1 MVAIHSEEAAMRYVT
16 LLVVTALAVLLAA
29 SSAADARKKHR
40 SVSLVG
46 IITSPLRMLAP
57 RARGSRANRSR
68 ASAARAPSQERAGV
82 VAATPAAA
90 TPATT
95 TPAAPAAPA
104 GASVFNAYEDI
115 LGYALWPNDYAN
127 RFWTRGYGDIMRS
140 VILPAAT
147 VAAADDDSA
156 KERRGRRTVGARTS
170 DADRDLT
177 SAVSATGM
185 CSAKAKEQASEPINR
200 IEQTVELTDAQRLK
214 LQALRTAVSTAVER
228 GMAACRETPPR
239 TPADRLKA
247 MTDGL
252 WAMRDADILFRTPL
266 DNFYRSLTDWQ
277 QAQLAPG
284 ASGAAATATE
294 ACGRASNAMP
304 IDEIAQAVQPTREQS
319 KSLDMLQGISAD
331 LSKYLAS
338 ACPLAMPS
346 TPVGRLDAAGN
357 RVAAMLYAAMNLDP
371 VLSGFYF
378 QLNDEQKQK
387 FDSIGR

>member
-1 MVAIHSEEAAMRYVT
+1 MRYVT

-29 SSAADARKKHR
+29 SSAADARKKYR

-57 RARGSRANRSR
+57 RAQGSRAYRHRGSRA
-68 ASAARAPSQERAGV
+68 SARRAPSQERAGV
-82 VAATPAAA
+82 AAATPAAA
-90 TPATT
+90 TPTPATPT
-95 TPAAPAAPA
+95 AATPAAPAKPAAAPA
-104 GASVFNAYEDI
+104 TFNAYEDI

-140 VILPAAT
+140 VISAAAT
-147 VAAADDDSA
+147 VAAADDDGA

-185 CSAKAKEQASEPINR
+185 CSAKAKEQASAPIDR
-200 IEQTVELTDAQRLK
+200 IEQTVELTGAQRLK

-284 ASGAAATATE
+284 ASDAAAAATE
-294 ACGRASNAMP
+294 ACGRASNPMP
-304 IDEIAQAVQPTREQS
+304 IDEIAQAVEPTREQS
-319 KSLDMLQGISAD
+319 KGLDMLQGISAD
-331 LSKYLAS
+331 LSKYIAS
-338 ACPLAMPS
+338 ACPQAMPS

-371 VLSGFYF
+371 VLSGCYF

>member
-1 MVAIHSEEAAMRYVT
+1 MRYVT

-40 SVSLVG
+40 PSGLISV
-46 IITSPLRMLAP
+46 ITSPLRMLAHRAAAP
-57 RARGSRANRSR
+57 RTYRQRGSRASTARSR
-68 ASAARAPSQERAGV
+68 SQERAGV

-90 TPATT
+90 TPATPP
-95 TPAAPAAPA
+95 TPAALAAAPA
-104 GASVFNAYEDI
+104 GFNAYEDI

-156 KERRGRRTVGARTS
+156 KERRDRRTVGARTS
-170 DADRDLT
+170 DADRDVT

-185 CSAKAKEQASEPINR
+185 CSAKAKEQASTPIDR

-214 LQALRTAVSTAVER
+214 LQALRTAVSNAVER

-277 QAQLAPG
+277 QTQLAPS
-284 ASGAAATATE
+284 ASDAAAAATE

-319 KSLDMLQGISAD
+319 QGLDMLQGISAD

-338 ACPLAMPS
+338 ACPQATPS